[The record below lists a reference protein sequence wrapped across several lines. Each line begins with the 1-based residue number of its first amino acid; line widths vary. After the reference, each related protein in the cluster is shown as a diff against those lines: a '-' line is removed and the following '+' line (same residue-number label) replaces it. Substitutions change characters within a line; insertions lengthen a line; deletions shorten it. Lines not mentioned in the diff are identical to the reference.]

1 LYFTKENYEF
11 NTGRLDL
18 QLKADANAVIL
29 DVRTDDAMKVLSKTI
44 TIDIHQGQG
53 FITAIEQLDKTK
65 NYYVY
70 CRSGAA

>member
-1 LYFTKENYEF
+1 MNLTQE
-11 NTGRLDL
+11 DWIS

-65 NYYVY
+65 TIMCIVVLVL
-70 CRSGAA
+70 A